1 MPWKDK
7 LLNALNYIW
16 RWLRYSPNAI
26 SWSIIASVIVVLLC
40 QAFGYGAE
48 ATTADEWPPDIHPPF
63 LVYFFGY
70 LSPYLTL
77 VAMLGSVVYFVQ
89 LIRVMPSI
97 RLMILP
103 TEIACV
109 LLALWALMSEAHSY
123 WETAN
128 FSYMGEPSSVL
139 SYVFKLIFML
149 AIILSPPF
157 MLVWYSRQKLLDRY
171 TLKNFLQPLIF
182 CLAAFGSLWI
192 LMDLLDNMKDFQE
205 SKTPTSVV
213 LSFYL
218 HLMPSIFVFITPAG
232 LLLSVLYALTKM
244 SRANEIVSML
254 TAGRSL
260 AQVLRPVFVVTAYIS
275 LLAMA
280 MNYHWAPRGEG
291 RRDAALQAMT
301 LEKKT
306 GKSASHV
313 AIMFRNK
320 ETNRTWFIGSMPFD
334 PMRES
339 MRHLQVR
346 ETDDKGR
353 LLKGWYGTSG
363 RWWPNGMWSMNNGT
377 AVIYDGKGVA
387 TEVAPFASK
396 ENGAG
401 SRVDLIGWPETP
413 WSIISG
419 SLLPDN
425 LSVSELISYLR
436 ANEAMGDEKLNAFR
450 THFWHRFAYPLQS
463 LVLVLMAAPLGVS
476 FSRRGALG
484 GIAGSVFIFF
494 GLLFLNNFFLNLGKG
509 GHLPAFIAVWM
520 PHLIIGSIGYVLFQI
535 RSQNRDL
542 PKLSP
547 RYWLKQAWQ
556 YASHFKTRHPSPR
569 YS

>member
-7 LLNALNYIW
+7 LLNALSLIW
-16 RWLRYSPNAI
+16 RWLRHSPGALA
-26 SWSIIASVIVVLLC
+26 WSIAASVLVVLLC
-40 QAFGYGAE
+40 QALGYGE
-48 ATTADEWPPDIHPPF
+48 DATSAIERPHDIHPPL
-63 LVYFFGY
+63 LVYFYDY

-77 VAMLGSVVYFVQ
+77 MAMLGSVVYFVQ
-89 LIRVMPSI
+89 LIRVMPSV

-109 LLALWALMSEAHSY
+109 LLALWALMNEAHTY

-128 FSYMGEPSSVL
+128 FSYMGEPTSVL
-139 SYVFKLIFML
+139 CYIVKLVFML

-157 MLVWYSRQKLLDRY
+157 LLVWYSRQKLLDRY
-171 TLKNFLQPLIF
+171 TLKNFLQPLVF
-182 CLAAFGSLWI
+182 CLFAFGSLWI

-218 HLMPSIFVFITPAG
+218 HLMPSIFVFITPAC

-260 AQVLRPVFVVTAYIS
+260 AQVLQPVFVISAYIS

-291 RRDAALQAMT
+291 RREAALQAMT

-306 GKSASHV
+306 GKSASHLS
-313 AIMFRNK
+313 IMYRNTD
-320 ETNRTWFIGSMPFD
+320 TNRTWFIGSMPFD
-334 PMRES
+334 PMRERI
-339 MRHLQVR
+339 RHIQVR
-346 ETDDKGR
+346 QTDDKGR
-353 LLKGWYGTSG
+353 LLAGWYGTSG
-363 RWWPNGMWSMNNGT
+363 RWWTNGLWSLNNGI
-377 AVIYDGKGVA
+377 AIKYDGKGQA
-387 TEVAPFASK
+387 IDIRPFESK
-396 ENGAG
+396 ETDSG
-401 SRVDLIGWPETP
+401 SRVDLPGWPETP

-436 ANEAMGDEKLNAFR
+436 ANEAMGDEKLDAFR

-520 PHLIIGSIGYVLFQI
+520 PHLIIGSIGYVLFQM

-542 PKLSP
+542 PKLSAS
-547 RYWLKQAWQ
+547 YWLKQAWQ
-556 YASHFKTRHPSPR
+556 YALQLKARRPTPR
-569 YS
+569 YT